1 MRVLATTSRVVT
13 TATTSSTTASLPA
26 HCQTPGG
33 TLHRF
38 DPAAQISAKSYRK
51 RKAAVSCEILPRT
64 RSVAPGCRCTGID
77 LRSIGYWTIGHW
89 TKSDHMPWRHVTST
103 PTAQKCAQN
112 PHEGGAGSFGPAPA
126 QGHASIRR
134 MNRPPRSREPGGLLS
149 HHPIHTEVGGFVR
162 LPGLSGPRF
171 QARQLRATQQ
181 PGEPVKLARVPAG
194 TARRLPLWPRFA
206 LYCDNPG
213 HLPDVPNK
221 LMVGTELTFTG
232 PKETVQQRM
241 RSTCP
246 G

>member
-13 TATTSSTTASLPA
+13 TATTSLTTASLPA

-51 RKAAVSCEILPRT
+51 RKAAVSCEIPPRT
-64 RSVAPGCRCTGID
+64 RSVARKPPRRRRWIIWTRTGPGT
-77 LRSIGYWTIGHW
+77 SIHPPNEQT
-89 TKSDHMPWRHVTST
+89 
-103 PTAQKCAQN
+103 
-112 PHEGGAGSFGPAPA
+112 
-126 QGHASIRR
+126 
-134 MNRPPRSREPGGLLS
+134 PRSREPGGLVS

-194 TARRLPLWPRFA
+194 TARRLPLWSSFA
-206 LYCDNPG
+206 FVLRQSGAFAGRPKQTRDRS
-213 HLPDVPNK
+213 
-221 LMVGTELTFTG
+221 LT
-232 PKETVQQRM
+232 R
-241 RSTCP
+241 
-246 G
+246 

>member
-13 TATTSSTTASLPA
+13 TATTSLTTASLPA

-51 RKAAVSCEILPRT
+51 RKAAVSCEIPPRT
-64 RSVAPGCRCTGID
+64 RSVARKPPRRRRWIIWTRTGPGT
-77 LRSIGYWTIGHW
+77 SIHPPNEQT
-89 TKSDHMPWRHVTST
+89 
-103 PTAQKCAQN
+103 
-112 PHEGGAGSFGPAPA
+112 
-126 QGHASIRR
+126 
-134 MNRPPRSREPGGLLS
+134 PRSREPGGLVS

-213 HLPDVPNK
+213 HLPDGPNK
-221 LMVGTELTFTG
+221 LGTAA
-232 PKETVQQRM
+232 
-241 RSTCP
+241 
-246 G
+246 